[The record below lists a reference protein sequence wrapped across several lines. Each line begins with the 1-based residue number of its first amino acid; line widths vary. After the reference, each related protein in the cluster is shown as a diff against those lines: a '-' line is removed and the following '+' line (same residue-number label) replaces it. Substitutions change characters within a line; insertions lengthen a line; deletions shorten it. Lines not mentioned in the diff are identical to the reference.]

1 MYLDSSD
8 DLLQE
13 ALSLSGIQNARELVE
28 LALTTYLQK
37 QEEADDL
44 RWDQTFAESQ
54 EVLAQLAQEALA
66 DTKAGKA
73 EIKDQKGA
81 WDAPYLAKMD

>member
-1 MYLDSSD
+1 MYLDISD

-13 ALSLSGIQNARELVE
+13 ALALSGIQNARELVE

-37 QEEADDL
+37 QEEADDQ

-66 DTKAGKA
+66 DTKAGQA
-73 EIKDQKGA
+73 ELKDWTA
-81 WDAPYLAKMD
+81 L

>member
-1 MYLDSSD
+1 MYLDISD

-28 LALTTYLQK
+28 LALKTYLQK
-37 QEEADDL
+37 QEEADDQ

-66 DTKAGKA
+66 DTKAGQA
-73 EIKDQKGA
+73 ELKDWTA
-81 WDAPYLAKMD
+81 L

>member
-1 MYLDSSD
+1 MYLNISD

-28 LALTTYLQK
+28 LALKTYLQK
-37 QEEADDL
+37 QEEADDQ

-66 DTKAGKA
+66 DTKAGQA
-73 EIKDQKGA
+73 ELKDWTA
-81 WDAPYLAKMD
+81 L

>member
-1 MYLDSSD
+1 MYLDISD

-13 ALSLSGIQNARELVE
+13 ALSLSGLQNAQELVE
-28 LALTTYLQK
+28 LALKTYLQK
-37 QEEADDL
+37 QEEADDQ

-66 DTKAGKA
+66 DTKAGTA
-73 EIKDQKGA
+73 EIKDWTA
-81 WDAPYLAKMD
+81 L

>member
-1 MYLDSSD
+1 MYLDISD

-28 LALTTYLQK
+28 LALKTYLQK
-37 QEEADDL
+37 QEEADDQ

-73 EIKDQKGA
+73 ELKDWTA
-81 WDAPYLAKMD
+81 L